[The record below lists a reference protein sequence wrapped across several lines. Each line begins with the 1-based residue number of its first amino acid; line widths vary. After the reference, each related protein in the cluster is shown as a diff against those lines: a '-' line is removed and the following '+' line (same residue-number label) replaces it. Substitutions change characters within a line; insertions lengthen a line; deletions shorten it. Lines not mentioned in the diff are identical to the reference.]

1 MNIHSMSSH
10 TCIYIHIC
18 VKGCR
23 EGRRVRER
31 PKKDAM
37 DTTARGFNFPYRGEA
52 SISTGPSIPWV
63 LPLLRTLLFALHHGP
78 NGLMVAFSAQCA
90 LVSLPSRHSYI
101 HVSN

>member
-37 DTTARGFNFPYRGEA
+37 DTTARASTFPIEVRRAFPEA
-52 SISTGPSIPWV
+52 
-63 LPLLRTLLFALHHGP
+63 
-78 NGLMVAFSAQCA
+78 
-90 LVSLPSRHSYI
+90 LPSLGSCRCCVLS
-101 HVSN
+101 SLRCTTALMA